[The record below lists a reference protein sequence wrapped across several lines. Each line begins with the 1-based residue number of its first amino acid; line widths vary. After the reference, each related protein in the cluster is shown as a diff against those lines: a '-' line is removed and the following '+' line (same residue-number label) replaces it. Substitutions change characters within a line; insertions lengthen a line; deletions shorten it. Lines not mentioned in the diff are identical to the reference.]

1 MIFFCLVD
9 LEKVSRIM
17 QGQNTYQFQRW
28 ASVYGDASD
37 KSFSIVYLN
46 KNNKERTLDLISPS
60 PDIFKL
66 WFGGLKSLVKKL
78 QEQRQNYS
86 LDALYL
92 KSLWDRADDDHSGS
106 LSTKEVIS
114 LVQSINVNLPADKIR
129 QMYKKFDTDQS
140 GTLDFQE
147 FIEFMGFLRKRRD
160 LESIWAS
167 IVNGVPL
174 GRAIEHLA
182 IEEGDQSNPA
192 KDAVISLDQFVQ
204 FW

>member
-1 MIFFCLVD
+1 
-9 LEKVSRIM
+9 M
-17 QGQNTYQFQRW
+17 QGQNTFQFQRW
-28 ASVYGDASD
+28 SSVYGDASD

-60 PDIFKL
+60 PEIFKL

-86 LDALYL
+86 LDTLYL

-106 LSTKEVIS
+106 LSSKEVIQ
-114 LVQSINVNLPADKIR
+114 LIQAVNINMQVEKIR
-129 QMYKKFDTDQS
+129 QLYKKFDTDQS

-147 FIEFMGFLRKRRD
+147 FVQFMAFLRKRRD
-160 LESIWAS
+160 LESIWHT
-167 IVNGVPL
+167 IVSGESFSRP
-174 GRAIEHLA
+174 IDHLA
-182 IEEGDQSNPA
+182 IDTAETDKNPSV
-192 KDAVISLDQFVQ
+192 DAVISLDQFVA